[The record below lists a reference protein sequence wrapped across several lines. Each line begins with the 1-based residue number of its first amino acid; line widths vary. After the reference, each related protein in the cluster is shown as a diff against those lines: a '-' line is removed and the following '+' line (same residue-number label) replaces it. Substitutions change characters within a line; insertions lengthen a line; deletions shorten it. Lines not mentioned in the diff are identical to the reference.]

1 MPDSSLFAYLSLTFI
16 LVITPGSTT
25 AVVVRNT
32 LEGGRRAG
40 LYTALGAAVANSTHA
55 TLAGIGLSVL
65 ITTFPGIVDVVRL
78 AGAAY
83 LAWLGAM
90 SLRRAWLLADGGLR
104 LGQADAPPLAPPA
117 PFAPLAPLSDGL
129 AVNLLNPAIIS
140 FYVAIVPSFV
150 PAGAARFYFPM
161 LAALHVGM
169 ALVFHSLWATALG
182 AVRRFFAPPWSRR
195 ALEALTGLALLALAA
210 RVLLG

>member
-78 AGAAY
+78 TGAAY

-90 SLRRAWLLADGGLR
+90 SLRRAWLFADGGLR
-104 LGQADAPPLAPPA
+104 LGQAAPDAPDAPDAPA
-117 PFAPLAPLSDGL
+117 TPFFRDG
-129 AVNLLNPAIIS
+129 VTINMLNPAIIS

-150 PAGAARFYFPM
+150 PAGAPRLYFPM

-210 RVLLG
+210 RVLVG

>member
-1 MPDSSLFAYLSLTFI
+1 VPDSSLLAYFSLTFI

-40 LYTALGAAVANSTHA
+40 LFTALGAAVANSTHA

-65 ITTFPGIVDVVRL
+65 ITTFPVIVLVVRL

-83 LAWLGAM
+83 LAWLGLM

-104 LGQADAPPLAPPA
+104 LAQAEAAPSA
-117 PFAPLAPLSDGL
+117 PFAPLAPLRDGV

-150 PAGAARFYFPM
+150 PAGAPRLYLPM
-161 LAALHVGM
+161 LAVMHVGM
-169 ALVFHSLWATALG
+169 ALLCHSLWATALG
-182 AVRRFFAPPWSRR
+182 GVRRFFAPPWSRR

-210 RVLLG
+210 RVLVG